1 MNFAAYAEY
10 STLIDSGLVLA
21 LAFIVWGAYR
31 ELRKRGPRAVR
42 PVGAELVFLGAGGSA
57 ARDMFQATR

>member
-31 ELRKRGPRAVR
+31 ELRKRA
-42 PVGAELVFLGAGGSA
+42 SA
-57 ARDMFQATR
+57 RTDQSVLN

>member
-31 ELRKRGPRAVR
+31 ELRKRGYPCASTGTRFCR
-42 PVGAELVFLGAGGSA
+42 ISRMLTGS
-57 ARDMFQATR
+57 TR

>member
-31 ELRKRGPRAVR
+31 ELRKRGFQFARWDGHRLVVD
-42 PVGAELVFLGAGGSA
+42 PVTAKA
-57 ARDMFQATR
+57 APL